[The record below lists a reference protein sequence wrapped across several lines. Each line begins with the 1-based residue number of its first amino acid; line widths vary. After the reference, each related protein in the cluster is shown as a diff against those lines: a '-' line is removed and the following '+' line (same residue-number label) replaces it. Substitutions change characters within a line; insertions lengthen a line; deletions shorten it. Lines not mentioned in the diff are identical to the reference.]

1 MRRIKYQDLSGT
13 ISLTRFVLIRGF
25 STSSQL
31 LRSIS
36 KPVAQVTKMVGSIG
50 THDGKFHCDEAFAC
64 FILKRLNQFRDYK
77 LIRTRDPAVL
87 NTCDVIVDVGGVYN
101 HSKKRYDHH
110 QIEFNET
117 MQTLG
122 VLDFNTRLSS
132 AGLIYAHYGK
142 QLIAEVSSNVLFLP
156 CFTIC
161 VTTSA

>member
-1 MRRIKYQDLSGT
+1 MALLDT
-13 ISLTRFVLIRGF
+13 ISLTRFVLFRGF

-31 LRSIS
+31 LRIS
-36 KPVAQVTKMVGSIG
+36 KPAVQVTKMVGSIG

-77 LIRTRDPAVL
+77 LIR
-87 NTCDVIVDVGGVYN
+87 
-101 HSKKRYDHH
+101 
-110 QIEFNET
+110 EFNET

-142 QLIAEVSSNVLFLP
+142 QLIAELLGCSHEDEMVAIFYRRLYETFVEAIDAVDNGIPQYDGTPRYDVLNRLFISSHH
-156 CFTIC
+156 
-161 VTTSA
+161 